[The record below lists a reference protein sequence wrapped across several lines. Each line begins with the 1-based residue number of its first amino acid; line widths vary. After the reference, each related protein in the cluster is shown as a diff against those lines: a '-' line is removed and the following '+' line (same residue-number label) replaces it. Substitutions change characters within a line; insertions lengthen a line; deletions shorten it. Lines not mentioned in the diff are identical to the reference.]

1 MVKRVR
7 QGDVQVTV
15 ADAGVKATSAK
26 KSLNWQYVGGKIIRA
41 PGKKLGLSGIE
52 YVDPR
57 EPTLPRR
64 KIESNFFLTINT
76 NLSPPDEHEE
86 TCVHALRETIK
97 ELRHTQNLCQI
108 LKFGPVDAAY
118 AEDKYADVIDKVDW
132 KGEVEFG
139 PTLHRLHAHI
149 WVTFTHYSQIQVN
162 SNMLQWISRRL
173 YNSKL
178 PANLQKKDSGCSIT
192 RLPYVHVKLL
202 PQSDWATIMRQY
214 IHKAMTD

>member
-1 MVKRVR
+1 MVVR
-7 QGDVQVTV
+7 RRDV
-15 ADAGVKATSAK
+15 DEP
-26 KSLNWQYVGGKIIRA
+26 LR
-41 PGKKLGLSGIE
+41 LGL
-52 YVDPR
+52 R
-57 EPTLPRR
+57 
-64 KIESNFFLTINT
+64 
-76 NLSPPDEHEE
+76 
-86 TCVHALRETIK
+86 
-97 ELRHTQNLCQI
+97 
-108 LKFGPVDAAY
+108 
-118 AEDKYADVIDKVDW
+118 DKV
-132 KGEVEFG
+132 VEDAHARRVV
-139 PTLHRLHAHI
+139 HRLHAHI